1 MIISEVDSSYLW
13 TWYISLE
20 LLKILPGWAIQII
33 FLGPR
38 PRTTKLSD
46 NAEIKLAN
54 PGKPENETNK
64 KMLSNLFFGY
74 FSGTFSFNIGV
85 KKNYI
90 LITKE
95 N

>member
-1 MIISEVDSSYLW
+1 MINSEVDSSYLW

-74 FSGTFSFNIGV
+74 FQALFLLTFGV